1 MSDVTRI
8 LSRIDAGEQRAVD
21 ELLPIVYDELRRLAA
36 QKMAHENPG
45 QTLQATALVHE
56 AYLRLLG
63 SQNAERW
70 DSTGHFFSAAAESM
84 RRILIEQARK
94 RARKKRGGEL
104 TKVDLDS
111 ADIVSQASPESLL
124 EIDEALETLSKEDPE
139 AAQLVQLRYFG
150 GLTIEQA
157 AQSMDISSR
166 TAYRQWNYARAWLC
180 KQLLQTGD

>member
-8 LSRIDAGEQRAVD
+8 LSRIDAGEQRAID
-21 ELLPIVYDELRRLAA
+21 ELLPIVYDELRKLATH
-36 QKMAHENPG
+36 KMAQENPG

-63 SQNAERW
+63 SQNAECW
-70 DSTGHFFSAAAESM
+70 NSTGHFFSAAAESM
-84 RRILIEQARK
+84 RRILIEHARK
-94 RARKKRGGEL
+94 RARHKRGGDL
-104 TKVDLDS
+104 KKFDLD
-111 ADIVSQASPESLL
+111 AIDIAASASPESLL
-124 EIDEALETLSKEDPE
+124 AIDEALETLSKKDPE

-157 AQSMDISSR
+157 AQAMDISSR